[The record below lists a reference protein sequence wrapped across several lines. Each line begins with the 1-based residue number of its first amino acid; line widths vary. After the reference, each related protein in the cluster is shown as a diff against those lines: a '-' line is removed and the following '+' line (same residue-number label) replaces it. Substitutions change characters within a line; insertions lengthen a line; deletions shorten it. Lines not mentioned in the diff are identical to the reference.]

1 MNVSMTLIIFGVLP
15 GEGLSKRNRGSMEI
29 MTVDP
34 HGLSRPVKTSCK
46 ILWPPSPT
54 TFGHMLSLLL
64 LMLLLL
70 LLRETKGGSVWGP
83 IIFLLKS
90 KKLDS

>member
-15 GEGLSKRNRGSMEI
+15 GEVLSKRNRGSMEI
-29 MTVDP
+29 MIVDP
-34 HGLSRPVKTSCK
+34 HGLSRPVKLSCK

-70 LLRETKGGSVWGP
+70 LRETKGVLILGL
-83 IIFLLKS
+83 IIFFLKS